1 MCRTS
6 QLGKSIPL
14 CNLVSPM
21 GEVEIRV
28 GARFLEEN
36 GLELP
41 ICPELA
47 LRAAGL
53 FPVPDSP
60 GPATLEGTVLR
71 YDSSRP
77 GWEREVV
84 ELVCGAVLRQHELPD
99 KHEHRV
105 ELARVF
111 DVELLDTRAG

>member
-1 MCRTS
+1 
-6 QLGKSIPL
+6 
-14 CNLVSPM
+14 M